1 MDKTPTNLYINKTIL
16 NIIERWMEG
25 VSKTGEGV
33 TEPGEGASQEEK
45 ENQGRARVKKRE
57 LYR

>member
-25 VSKTGEGV
+25 ASKTGEGV

-45 ENQGRARVKKRE
+45 ENQDRARVKKRE